1 MSFRRIVRVPQVAKE
16 PRTTRRLEDIMNAD
30 ELTKL
35 TTDALDQH
43 SVGDASVGARLR
55 LRDDMLATPA
65 RLATSRHLG
74 SHSLRAAGLARSQRP
89 DRLVAGRRGQ
99 LFRAS
104 DVWGSQTG
112 PNPTDRAK
120 PGSKRH
126 VICDGR
132 GVPLAVRLTG
142 PTGTTHKKLCRSSMR
157 FRLCRANEDDRGVVV
172 SNNPN
177 RRATTLRR
185 WAVRLGRGAADST
198 RAIEIRR

>member
-43 SVGDASVGARLR
+43 SVGDASVGAGLR

-74 SHSLRAAGLARSQRP
+74 SHSLRAAGLALSQRP

-112 PNPTDRAK
+112 PNPTDR
-120 PGSKRH
+120 
-126 VICDGR
+126 
-132 GVPLAVRLTG
+132 
-142 PTGTTHKKLCRSSMR
+142 
-157 FRLCRANEDDRGVVV
+157 VV
-172 SNNPN
+172 SNTPN

-185 WAVRLGRGAADST
+185 WAVHLGRSARLTRRVRSKSAADTKRVATVLSSDREPRT
-198 RAIEIRR
+198 RETPSRTPCARDRHHAVACRTYAAGR